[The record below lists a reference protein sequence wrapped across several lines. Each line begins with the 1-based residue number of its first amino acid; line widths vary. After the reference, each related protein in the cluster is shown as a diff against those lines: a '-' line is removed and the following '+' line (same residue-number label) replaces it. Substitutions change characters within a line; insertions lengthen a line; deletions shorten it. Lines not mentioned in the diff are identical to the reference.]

1 MCWRL
6 DYGVNDFLLSLK
18 HISYLLE
25 YICPSL
31 EEDESNTEATI
42 WMSKTFIFSAL
53 MNDSALWL
61 QTLSRLIIECV
72 GNVHFNYGPIFKIR
86 DCAGGTGSI
95 FAFPTSLS

>member
-6 DYGVNDFLLSLK
+6 DYGVNDFLLALK

-31 EEDESNTEATI
+31 GEDESNTEATI

-53 MNDSALWL
+53 MNVTAPRL

-72 GNVHFNYGPIFKIR
+72 GNVHSNYRPIFKIR
-86 DCAGGTGSI
+86 EWAGGTGSI
-95 FAFPTSLS
+95 SAFPTSPS